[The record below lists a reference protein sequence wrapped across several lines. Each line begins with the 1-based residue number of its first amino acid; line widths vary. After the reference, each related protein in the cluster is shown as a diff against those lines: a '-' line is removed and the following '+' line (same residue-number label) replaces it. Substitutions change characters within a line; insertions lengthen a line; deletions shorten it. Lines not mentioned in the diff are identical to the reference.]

1 MTGTSAFRPPAV
13 GDRTVSEGEA
23 VRRLLQRVGLGPR
36 RDELD
41 AARAAGFDAT
51 LAGLVSPPGRDPGV
65 AATPPPA
72 LPSHEPPARKN
83 DQEARK
89 EQRRDAAAESRRLGV
104 WWLDRMAAADEPFPE
119 RMAWFWHGHFATSAQ
134 KVRYPQLMFGQN
146 ETLRRLGRGDFRALA
161 GAMIVDPAMLVWLD
175 GGGNRVGKPNE
186 NLAREFMELFTL
198 GVGNYTEDDVRE
210 AARALTGWRVDVR
223 SGTARFDPDDHD
235 AGAKSLLGTTAGYD
249 AHGPA
254 ADVHAGEVEVQLGS
268 PVGLVQVGR
277 AAVLRAADVVD
288 QHVQATERVLRGG
301 DHLADLVGVRDVA
314 GVALRDPAGV
324 GDQLQCRLQRCRIA
338 VHGQHPRA
346 LTGEHVS
353 RRAAV
358 APAGADAAR
367 AGDDRDLSLEPA
379 GHHAASSSLSVVVG
393 SESGVVPGG
402 SSPTSLSRR
411 AMAWPSRRIVTC
423 GRATDVQMC
432 GGRTIASLRRDVK
445 GWGRRT
451 ACRGGRHGDGRM
463 PRCPDKTRM

>member
-1 MTGTSAFRPPAV
+1 MTGTSAFRPSAV

-23 VRRLLQRVGLGPR
+23 VRRLLQRVGMGPR

-51 LAGLVSPPGRDPGV
+51 LAGLVSPPGRDSGV

-72 LPSHEPPARKN
+72 LPPHEPPARRN
-83 DQEARK
+83 DEEARK

-161 GAMIVDPAMLVWLD
+161 DAMIVDPAMLVWLD

-223 SGTARFDPDDHD
+223 TISARFDPDDHD
-235 AGAKSLLGTTAGYD
+235 AGAKSLLGTTATYD
-249 AHGPA
+249 APG
-254 ADVHAGEVEVQLGS
+254 
-268 PVGLVQVGR
+268 
-277 AAVLRAADVVD
+277 
-288 QHVQATERVLRGG
+288 
-301 DHLADLVGVRDVA
+301 LADLLVTRPASPRFLAGRVWRRFVSDAPADPETLDALVAAYGPSHDVTAMVRRAVTSPAFRSASSVLVRQPVEWLVG
-314 GVALRDPAGV
+314 ALRALRLPASRVKEAALNRGLRDLGQTPFFPPDVGGWPAGTPWLSTAAALARV
-324 GDQLQCRLQRCRIA
+324 RTA
-338 VHGQHPRA
+338 RA
-346 LTGEHVS
+346 LIEVADLSPVADVPAPGRVEAT
-353 RRAAV
+353 AALLGLPGFT
-358 APAGADAAR
+358 ARTADA
-367 AGDDRDLSLEPA
+367 L
-379 GHHAASSSLSVVVG
+379 
-393 SESGVVPGG
+393 
-402 SSPTSLSRR
+402 
-411 AMAWPSRRIVTC
+411 
-423 GRATDVQMC
+423 
-432 GGRTIASLRRDVK
+432 ASLA
-445 GWGRRT
+445 GRPPELVAAALASPENT
-451 ACRGGRHGDGRM
+451 VSA
-463 PRCPDKTRM
+463 